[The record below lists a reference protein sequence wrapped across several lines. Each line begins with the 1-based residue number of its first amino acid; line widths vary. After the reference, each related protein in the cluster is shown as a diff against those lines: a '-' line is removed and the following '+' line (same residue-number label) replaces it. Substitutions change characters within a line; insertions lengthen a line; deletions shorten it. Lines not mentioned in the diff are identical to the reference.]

1 MWDSADWRAVVFVSD
16 RSSRA
21 LHARERCLRLAGIP
35 HSTLTERRPSGTYF
49 KLCVREEDAVD
60 AHLALRLGGF
70 CRSVRLQRTS
80 PTLATAA
87 IDMVWSVWDE
97 AMDVLT
103 QLVDFVRSTPRLLA
117 VPGRTPATR

>member
-35 HSTLTERRPSGTYF
+35 HSTVTERRPSGTYF

-80 PTLATAA
+80 PTVTTAV
-87 IDMVWSVWDE
+87 IDMVWTAWDQ
-97 AMDVLT
+97 ALDVLT
-103 QLVDFVRSTPRLLA
+103 QLVDLVRSTPRLLP
-117 VPGRTPATR
+117 VIGRAPLTD